1 MVSLAVVGMDF
12 REGPTAVRA
21 ALVALDQA
29 AGSPTAE
36 LLASGA
42 AHGVARLETC
52 SRCEWVISSEQP
64 QWAAELLRSA
74 LVSRLADSTRR
85 MHLKVGPAAANY
97 LMRVA
102 AGLESVAEGEPA
114 VGRQVLRGFERS
126 HAGKRT
132 DKALNACWRAVG
144 SLIHRRR
151 AIAPSTAAVG
161 VHALVTSVL
170 EAQLPGGAKVH
181 VFGQGQIG
189 KAVARSLNAQRRFSS
204 KAFNRSTLE
213 QFRAA
218 ALDADAVVICSGA
231 DQAWLTLPSREGDG
245 PLAIDIGSPE
255 QLAAAPGWQRIALD
269 ELLSQGGMQL
279 PDEEREALELL
290 CTQGSEALLK
300 ELSAPARAKAL
311 EAIDSERRDFLEV
324 TLPRLLEGLPVKEQK
339 RLRASIASFTH
350 SVIKRTRS
358 EL

>member
-1 MVSLAVVGMDF
+1 MDF

-21 ALVALDQA
+21 ALVALDS
-29 AGSPTAE
+29 SPDSPSAE
-36 LLASGA
+36 LLQSGVA
-42 AHGVARLETC
+42 LGIARLETC
-52 SRCEWVISSEQP
+52 SRCEWVLSSEQAP
-64 QWAAELLRSA
+64 WAAELLRSA
-74 LVSRLADSTRR
+74 LLSRLEGNRR
-85 MHLKVGPAAANY
+85 MHLKVGPAAAHY

-114 VGRQVLRGFERS
+114 VGRQVLRGFERA
-126 HAGKRT
+126 HASKRT

-151 AIAPSTAAVG
+151 TIAPSTNAVG
-161 VHALVTSVL
+161 VHALVTQVL
-170 EAQLPGGAKVH
+170 ETQCPSGAQVH

-189 KAVARSLNAQRRFSS
+189 KAVARSLSAKRRFAS

-213 QFRAA
+213 GFRTAA
-218 ALDADAVVICSGA
+218 QTADAVVICSGA
-231 DQAWLTLPSREGDG
+231 DQAWLTLPARQDG

-255 QLAAAPGWQRIALD
+255 QVSAAPGWQRIALD
-269 ELLSQGGMQL
+269 ALLTSGGMQL

-290 CTQGSEALLK
+290 CTQTGEALLK
-300 ELSAPARAKAL
+300 ELAAPARAKAL
-311 EAIDSERRDFLEV
+311 EAIDAERRDFLEV
-324 TLPRLLEGLPVKEQK
+324 TLPRLLEGLPTKEQK

-350 SVIKRTRS
+350 LVIKRTRS

>member
-1 MVSLAVVGMDF
+1 MVSVAVVGMDF
-12 REGPTAVRA
+12 REGPTATRA
-21 ALVALDQA
+21 ALVALDSGA
-29 AGSPTAE
+29 DSPTTE
-36 LLASGA
+36 LLSSGA
-42 AHGVARLETC
+42 ARGIARLETC
-52 SRCEWVISSEQP
+52 SRCEWVLSSDQP

-74 LVSRLADSTRR
+74 LMSRLTESRR
-85 MHLKVGPAAANY
+85 MHLKVGPSAAHY

-114 VGRQVLRGFERS
+114 VGRQVLRGFEQS

-151 AIAPSTAAVG
+151 SIAPSTTAVG
-161 VHALVTSVL
+161 VHALVANVL
-170 EAQLPGGAKVH
+170 EAQCPSGAQVH

-189 KAVARSLNAQRRFSS
+189 KAVARSLSAKRRFTS
-204 KAFNRSTLE
+204 KAFNRSTFDG
-213 QFRAA
+213 FRAA
-218 ALDADAVVICSGA
+218 AQTADAVVICSGA
-231 DQAWLTLPSREGDG
+231 DQAWLTLPPREDG

-255 QLAAAPGWQRIALD
+255 QVSAAPGWQRIALD
-269 ELLSQGGMQL
+269 ALLANTGLQL
-279 PDEEREALELL
+279 PDEEREALEQL
-290 CTQGSEALLK
+290 CTQTGEALLK
-300 ELSAPARAKAL
+300 ELAAPARAKAL
-311 EAIDSERRDFLEV
+311 EAIDAERRDFLEV